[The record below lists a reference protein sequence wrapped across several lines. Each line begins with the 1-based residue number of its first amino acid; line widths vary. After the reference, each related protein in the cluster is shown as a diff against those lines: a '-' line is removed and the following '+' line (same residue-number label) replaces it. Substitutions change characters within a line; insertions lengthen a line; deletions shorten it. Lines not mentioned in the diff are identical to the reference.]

1 MSRVRRDHPRCRM
14 CKIDAILHSYLL
26 LLRARGGR
34 VGERRQAVV
43 ATDVAKSRSQTVA
56 ATVAAT
62 VARDSARTPAD
73 QVRQTAADD
82 CRRRRQTEP
91 DRYAT
96 QHPQYCMQRV
106 LISK

>member
-1 MSRVRRDHPRCRM
+1 
-14 CKIDAILHSYLL
+14 
-26 LLRARGGR
+26 

-56 ATVAAT
+56 ETVAATVAATVAET

-73 QVRQTAADD
+73 QVRQTATDD

-96 QHPQYCMQRV
+96 QHPRYCMQRV
-106 LISK
+106 LVSK

>member
-1 MSRVRRDHPRCRM
+1 MRYCIVT
-14 CKIDAILHSYLL
+14 Y

-62 VARDSARTPAD
+62 VAETVARDSARTPAD
-73 QVRQTAADD
+73 QVRQTATDD

-96 QHPQYCMQRV
+96 QHPRYCMQGV
-106 LISK
+106 LVSK